1 MTAARRW
8 SEQLAAWAIPE
19 RLLAAV
25 DESPYGW
32 SQNLWKRRSERAR
45 NEEAEPV
52 TTSVARRL
60 LASNGS
66 VIDVGAGRG
75 RASLPLAA
83 EGHPLVAVEKNPD
96 MVAGLRE
103 DAARLGANVSIVEKA
118 WPQAADELHPA
129 TVVMSAHVV
138 YDVPDIGPFLTAMH
152 RLATSGV
159 VLEVTPAHPWS
170 GMAPYYRALHHI
182 DRPSGPTADDLV
194 EVVEEVVGVVPE
206 VEWWARSGQ
215 MWFSDW
221 DEIIEF
227 YGRRLVLPPARRGE
241 VRPLLE
247 PDVTE
252 VDGRLVVGD
261 PVRRLATIWWRT
273 S

>member
-8 SEQLAAWAIPE
+8 SDQLDEWAIPE
-19 RLLAAV
+19 HLLAAV

-32 SQNLWKRRSERAR
+32 SQTLWKRRSERSR
-45 NEEAEPV
+45 VEDDETV
-52 TTSVARRL
+52 TTTIARRL
-60 LASNGS
+60 LTSGDGL
-66 VIDVGAGRG
+66 IDVGAGRG

-103 DAARLGANVSIVEKA
+103 DAARLGANVSIVEGA
-118 WPQAADELHPA
+118 WPEAAAELDSAP
-129 TVVMSAHVV
+129 VVMSAHVV

-159 VLEVTPAHPWS
+159 VLEVTPSHPWS

-194 EVVEEVVGVVPE
+194 AVIEEVVGVVPE

-221 DEIIEF
+221 DEITEF
-227 YGRRLVLPPARRGE
+227 YGRRLVLPPGRRHE
-241 VRPLLE
+241 VRPLVE

-252 VDGRLVVGD
+252 VDGRLFVGD
-261 PVRRLATIWWRT
+261 PVRRLATIWWLT
-273 S
+273 A